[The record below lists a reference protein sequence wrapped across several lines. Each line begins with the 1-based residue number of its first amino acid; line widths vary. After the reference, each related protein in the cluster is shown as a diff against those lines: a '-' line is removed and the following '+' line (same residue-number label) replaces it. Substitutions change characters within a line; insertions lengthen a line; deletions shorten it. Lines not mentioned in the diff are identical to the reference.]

1 MARIFYS
8 LALIFISPLIVF
20 YLYILRGKKNQG
32 YRAHFKERFG
42 FVSKSLFTTKTK
54 PLVFHCASVG
64 EVLAATPLI
73 KALQK
78 AHPNLN
84 ILITCNTPTGREQIL
99 NQFKNTVACSYLPI
113 DFPFATARFLNRI
126 KPQALCILETELWPN
141 LMAIS
146 HKKNIPVLVI
156 NARLSKKSQQ
166 GYQKVAKLTHIIMRS
181 ITVLASHNK
190 ADAERFIELGLE
202 TSKSYVTGSIKFDI
216 TPSDEQLA
224 KVLNL
229 KQLYSINKNSS
240 NEHINNE
247 CFVWASGSTHPVEH
261 ELVLSA
267 HQELLKKQPDALLII
282 APRHPEQFDKVAELL
297 TQSPLSFSRRSQ
309 NNYSN
314 EQVLLADTL
323 GELQCLYG
331 AANVSFIG
339 GSLIRRGGHN
349 PLESAAFSVGVITGP
364 HTYNFDHVYPELIKL
379 KGAVV
384 VDNKDELAKQLI
396 TFSQN
401 TKACQTLGIKAAQC
415 VAKNQGAIQKTL
427 TIINQY
433 LEPKP

>member
-8 LALIFISPLIVF
+8 FALIIISPLIVF

-42 FVSKSLFTTKTK
+42 FVSKSLFTVKTK

-78 AHPNLN
+78 VHPNLN

-99 NQFKNTVACSYLPI
+99 SQFKNTVACSYLPI
-113 DFPFATARFLNRI
+113 DFPFATARFLKRI

-156 NARLSKKSQQ
+156 NARLSEKSQQ

-190 ADAERFIELGLE
+190 TDAKRFIELGLE
-202 TSKSYVTGSIKFDI
+202 ASKSHVTGSIKFDI
-216 TPSDEQLA
+216 TPNEEQLA

-229 KQLYSINKNSS
+229 KQLYSS
-240 NEHINNE
+240 NER
-247 CFVWASGSTHPVEH
+247 FVWVAGSTHPVEH
-261 ELVLSA
+261 ELILSA
-267 HQELLKKQPDALLII
+267 HQELLKKQPNALLII

-297 TQSPLSFSRRSQ
+297 TQSPLSFSRRSE
-309 NNYSN
+309 NNYNN
-314 EQVLLADTL
+314 EQILLADTL

-364 HTYNFDHVYPELIKL
+364 HTYNFDHVYPELTKL

-384 VDNKDELAKQLI
+384 VDSNDELAKQLI

-415 VAKNQGAIQKTL
+415 VTKNQGAIQKTL

>member
-20 YLYILRGKKNQG
+20 YLYVLRGKKNQG

-113 DFPFATARFLNRI
+113 DFPFATARFLKRI

-156 NARLSKKSQQ
+156 NARLSEKSQQ

-202 TSKSYVTGSIKFDI
+202 TSKSHVTGSIKFDI
-216 TPSDEQLA
+216 TPSEEQLA
-224 KVLNL
+224 EVLNL
-229 KQLYSINKNSS
+229 KQLYNS
-240 NEHINNE
+240 NEDNNDE
-247 CFVWASGSTHPVEH
+247 RFVWVAGSTHPLEH
-261 ELVLSA
+261 ELVLGGPPTA
-267 HQELLKKQPDALLII
+267 TKKA
-282 APRHPEQFDKVAELL
+282 
-297 TQSPLSFSRRSQ
+297 T
-309 NNYSN
+309 
-314 EQVLLADTL
+314 
-323 GELQCLYG
+323 
-331 AANVSFIG
+331 
-339 GSLIRRGGHN
+339 
-349 PLESAAFSVGVITGP
+349 
-364 HTYNFDHVYPELIKL
+364 
-379 KGAVV
+379 
-384 VDNKDELAKQLI
+384 
-396 TFSQN
+396 
-401 TKACQTLGIKAAQC
+401 
-415 VAKNQGAIQKTL
+415 
-427 TIINQY
+427 
-433 LEPKP
+433 

>member
-8 LALIFISPLIVF
+8 FALIIISPLIVF

-42 FVSKSLFTTKTK
+42 FVSKSLFTVKTK

-78 AHPNLN
+78 VHPNLN

-113 DFPFATARFLNRI
+113 DFPFATARFLKRI

-146 HKKNIPVLVI
+146 HKKDIPVLVI
-156 NARLSKKSQQ
+156 NARLSEKSQQ

-190 ADAERFIELGLE
+190 TDAKRFIELGLE
-202 TSKSYVTGSIKFDI
+202 ASKSHVTGSIKFDI
-216 TPSDEQLA
+216 TPNEEQLA

-229 KQLYSINKNSS
+229 KQLYSS
-240 NEHINNE
+240 NER
-247 CFVWASGSTHPVEH
+247 FVWVAGSTHPVEH
-261 ELVLSA
+261 ELILSA
-267 HQELLKKQPDALLII
+267 HQELLKKQPNALLII

-297 TQSPLSFSRRSQ
+297 TQSPLSFSRRSE
-309 NNYSN
+309 NNYNN
-314 EQVLLADTL
+314 EQILLADTL

-331 AANVSFIG
+331 SANVSFIG

-364 HTYNFDHVYPELIKL
+364 HTYNFDHVYPELTKL

-384 VDNKDELAKQLI
+384 VDSNDELAKQLI

-415 VAKNQGAIQKTL
+415 VTKNQGAIQKTL
-427 TIINQY
+427 NIINQY

>member
-8 LALIFISPLIVF
+8 FALIIISPLIVF

-42 FVSKSLFTTKTK
+42 FVSKSLFTVKTK

-78 AHPNLN
+78 VHPNLN

-99 NQFKNTVACSYLPI
+99 SQFKNTVACSYLPI
-113 DFPFATARFLNRI
+113 DFPFATARFLKRI

-156 NARLSKKSQQ
+156 NARLSEKSQQ

-190 ADAERFIELGLE
+190 TDATRFIELGLE
-202 TSKSYVTGSIKFDI
+202 ASKSHVTGSIKFDI
-216 TPSDEQLA
+216 TPSEEQLA

-229 KQLYSINKNSS
+229 KQLYSS
-240 NEHINNE
+240 NER
-247 CFVWASGSTHPVEH
+247 FVWVAGSTHPVEH
-261 ELVLSA
+261 ELVLLA
-267 HQELLKKQPDALLII
+267 HQELLKKQPNALLII
-282 APRHPEQFDKVAELL
+282 APRHPEQFDKMAELL

-309 NNYSN
+309 NNYNN
-314 EQVLLADTL
+314 EQILLADTL

-364 HTYNFDHVYPELIKL
+364 HTYNFDHVYPELTKL

-384 VDNKDELAKQLI
+384 VDSNDELAKQLI

-415 VAKNQGAIQKTL
+415 VTKNQGAIQKTL
-427 TIINQY
+427 NIINQY

>member
-8 LALIFISPLIVF
+8 FALIIISPLIVF

-42 FVSKSLFTTKTK
+42 FVSKSLFTVKTK

-78 AHPNLN
+78 VHPNLN

-99 NQFKNTVACSYLPI
+99 SQFKNTVACSYLPI
-113 DFPFATARFLNRI
+113 DFPFATARFLKRI

-156 NARLSKKSQQ
+156 NARLSEKSQQ

-190 ADAERFIELGLE
+190 TDAKRFIELGLE
-202 TSKSYVTGSIKFDI
+202 ASKSHVTGSIKFDI
-216 TPSDEQLA
+216 TPNEEQLA

-229 KQLYSINKNSS
+229 KQLYSS
-240 NEHINNE
+240 NER
-247 CFVWASGSTHPVEH
+247 FVWVAGSTHPVEH
-261 ELVLSA
+261 ELVLLA
-267 HQELLKKQPDALLII
+267 HQELLKKQPNALLII

-309 NNYSN
+309 NNYNN
-314 EQVLLADTL
+314 EQILLADTL

-364 HTYNFDHVYPELIKL
+364 HTYNFDHVYPELTKL

-384 VDNKDELAKQLI
+384 VDSNDELAKQLI

-415 VAKNQGAIQKTL
+415 VTKNQGAIQKTL
-427 TIINQY
+427 NIINQY

>member
-99 NQFKNTVACSYLPI
+99 SQFKNTVACSYLPI
-113 DFPFATARFLNRI
+113 DFPFATARFLKRI

-156 NARLSKKSQQ
+156 NARLSEKSQQ

-190 ADAERFIELGLE
+190 TDAKRFIELGLE
-202 TSKSYVTGSIKFDI
+202 ASKSHVTGSIKFDI
-216 TPSDEQLA
+216 TPSEEQLA

-229 KQLYSINKNSS
+229 KQLYSS
-240 NEHINNE
+240 NER
-247 CFVWASGSTHPVEH
+247 FVWVAGSTHPVEH
-261 ELVLSA
+261 ELVLLA
-267 HQELLKKQPDALLII
+267 HQELLKKQPNALLII

-309 NNYSN
+309 NNYNN

-364 HTYNFDHVYPELIKL
+364 HTYNFDHVYPELTKL

-384 VDNKDELAKQLI
+384 VDSNDELAKQLI

-415 VAKNQGAIQKTL
+415 VTKNQGAIQKTL
-427 TIINQY
+427 NIINQY

>member
-8 LALIFISPLIVF
+8 FALIIISPLIVF

-42 FVSKSLFTTKTK
+42 FVSKSLFTVKTK

-78 AHPNLN
+78 VHPNLN

-99 NQFKNTVACSYLPI
+99 SQFKNTVACSYLPI
-113 DFPFATARFLNRI
+113 DFPFTTARFLKRI

-156 NARLSKKSQQ
+156 NARLSEKSLQ

-190 ADAERFIELGLE
+190 TDATRFIELGLE
-202 TSKSYVTGSIKFDI
+202 ASKSHVTGSIKFDI
-216 TPSDEQLA
+216 TPSEEQLA

-229 KQLYSINKNSS
+229 KQLYSS
-240 NEHINNE
+240 NER
-247 CFVWASGSTHPVEH
+247 FVWVAGSTHPVEH
-261 ELVLSA
+261 ELVLLA
-267 HQELLKKQPDALLII
+267 HQELLKKQPNALLII

-297 TQSPLSFSRRSQ
+297 TQSPLSFSHRSQ
-309 NNYSN
+309 NNYNN
-314 EQVLLADTL
+314 EQILLADTL

-331 AANVSFIG
+331 AANISFIG

-364 HTYNFDHVYPELIKL
+364 HTYNFDHVYPELTKL

-384 VDNKDELAKQLI
+384 VDSNDELAKQLI

-415 VAKNQGAIQKTL
+415 VTKNQGAIQKTL
-427 TIINQY
+427 NIINQY

>member
-8 LALIFISPLIVF
+8 FALIIISPLIVF

-42 FVSKSLFTTKTK
+42 FVSKSLFTVKTK

-78 AHPNLN
+78 VHPNLN

-99 NQFKNTVACSYLPI
+99 SQFKNTVACSYLPI
-113 DFPFATARFLNRI
+113 DFPFATARFLKRI

-156 NARLSKKSQQ
+156 NARLSEKSQQ

-190 ADAERFIELGLE
+190 TDAKRFIELGLE
-202 TSKSYVTGSIKFDI
+202 ASKSHVTGSIKFDI
-216 TPSDEQLA
+216 TPSDEQLT

-229 KQLYSINKNSS
+229 KQLYNS
-240 NEHINNE
+240 NENNNDE
-247 CFVWASGSTHPVEH
+247 RFVWVAGSTHPVEH
-261 ELVLSA
+261 ELVLAA
-267 HQELLKKQPDALLII
+267 HQQLLKKQPNALLII

-309 NNYSN
+309 NNYNN

-364 HTYNFDHVYPELIKL
+364 HTYNFDHVYPELTKL

-384 VDNKDELAKQLI
+384 VDSNDELAKQLI

-427 TIINQY
+427 NIINQY

>member
-8 LALIFISPLIVF
+8 FALIIISPLIVF

-42 FVSKSLFTTKTK
+42 FVSKSLFTVKTK

-64 EVLAATPLI
+64 EVVAATPLI

-78 AHPNLN
+78 VHPNLN

-99 NQFKNTVACSYLPI
+99 SQFKNTVACSYLPI
-113 DFPFATARFLNRI
+113 DFPFATARFLKRI

-156 NARLSKKSQQ
+156 NARLSEKSQQ

-190 ADAERFIELGLE
+190 TDAKRFIELGLE
-202 TSKSYVTGSIKFDI
+202 ASKSHVTGSIKFDI
-216 TPSDEQLA
+216 TPSEEQLA

-229 KQLYSINKNSS
+229 KQLYSS
-240 NEHINNE
+240 NERFIW
-247 CFVWASGSTHPVEH
+247 VAGSTHPVEH
-261 ELVLSA
+261 ELVLLA
-267 HQELLKKQPDALLII
+267 HQELLKKQPNALLII

-309 NNYSN
+309 NNYNN
-314 EQVLLADTL
+314 EQILLADTL

-331 AANVSFIG
+331 SANVSFIG

-364 HTYNFDHVYPELIKL
+364 HTYNFDHVYPELTKL

-384 VDNKDELAKQLI
+384 VDSNDELAKQLI

-415 VAKNQGAIQKTL
+415 VTKNQGAIQKTL
-427 TIINQY
+427 NIINQY

>member
-8 LALIFISPLIVF
+8 FALIIISPLIVF

-42 FVSKSLFTTKTK
+42 FVSKSLFTVKTK

-78 AHPNLN
+78 VHPNLN

-99 NQFKNTVACSYLPI
+99 SQFKNTVACSYLPI
-113 DFPFATARFLNRI
+113 DFPFATARFLKRI

-156 NARLSKKSQQ
+156 NARLSEKSQQ

-190 ADAERFIELGLE
+190 TDATRFIELGLE
-202 TSKSYVTGSIKFDI
+202 ASKSHVTGSIKFDI
-216 TPSDEQLA
+216 TPSEEQLA

-229 KQLYSINKNSS
+229 KQLYSS
-240 NEHINNE
+240 NER
-247 CFVWASGSTHPVEH
+247 FVWVAGSTHPVEH
-261 ELVLSA
+261 ELVLLA
-267 HQELLKKQPDALLII
+267 HQELLKKQPNALLII
-282 APRHPEQFDKVAELL
+282 APRHPEQFDKMAELL

-309 NNYSN
+309 NNYNN
-314 EQVLLADTL
+314 EQILLADTL

-364 HTYNFDHVYPELIKL
+364 HTYNFDHVYPELTKL

-384 VDNKDELAKQLI
+384 VDSNDELAKQLI

-427 TIINQY
+427 NIINQY

>member
-8 LALIFISPLIVF
+8 FALIIISPLIVF

-42 FVSKSLFTTKTK
+42 FVSKSLFTVKTK

-78 AHPNLN
+78 VHPNLN

-99 NQFKNTVACSYLPI
+99 SQFKNTVACSYLPI
-113 DFPFATARFLNRI
+113 DFPFATARFLKRI

-156 NARLSKKSQQ
+156 NARLSEKSQQ

-190 ADAERFIELGLE
+190 TDATRFIELGLE
-202 TSKSYVTGSIKFDI
+202 ASKSHVTGSIKFDI
-216 TPSDEQLA
+216 TPSEEQLA

-229 KQLYSINKNSS
+229 KQLYSS
-240 NEHINNE
+240 NER
-247 CFVWASGSTHPVEH
+247 FVWVAGSTHPVEH
-261 ELVLSA
+261 ELVLLA
-267 HQELLKKQPDALLII
+267 HQELLKKQPNALLII

-309 NNYSN
+309 NNYNN
-314 EQVLLADTL
+314 EQILLADTL

-384 VDNKDELAKQLI
+384 VDSNDELAKQLI

-415 VAKNQGAIQKTL
+415 VTKNQGAIQKTL
-427 TIINQY
+427 NIINQY

>member
-20 YLYILRGKKNQG
+20 YLYVLRGKKNQG

-113 DFPFATARFLNRI
+113 DFPFAAARFLKRI

-146 HKKNIPVLVI
+146 HKKNIPVFVI
-156 NARLSKKSQQ
+156 NARLSEKSQQ

-190 ADAERFIELGLE
+190 TDAKRFIELGLE
-202 TSKSYVTGSIKFDI
+202 TSKSHVTGSIKFDI
-216 TPSDEQLA
+216 TPNEEQLA

-229 KQLYSINKNSS
+229 KQLYNS
-240 NEHINNE
+240 NEDNNDE
-247 CFVWASGSTHPVEH
+247 RFVWAAGSTHPVEH
-261 ELVLSA
+261 ELVLLA
-267 HQELLKKQPDALLII
+267 HQELLKKQPNALLII

-309 NNYSN
+309 NNYNN

-331 AANVSFIG
+331 AANISFIG

-364 HTYNFDHVYPELIKL
+364 HTYNFYHVYPELIKL

-384 VDNKDELAKQLI
+384 VDSNDELAKQLI

-401 TKACQTLGIKAAQC
+401 TKACQTLGIKAALC

>member
-8 LALIFISPLIVF
+8 FALIIISPLIVF

-42 FVSKSLFTTKTK
+42 FVSKSLFTVKTK

-78 AHPNLN
+78 VHPNLN

-99 NQFKNTVACSYLPI
+99 SQFKNTVACSYLPI
-113 DFPFATARFLNRI
+113 DFPFATARFLKRI

-156 NARLSKKSQQ
+156 NARLSEKSQQ

-190 ADAERFIELGLE
+190 TDATRFIELGLE
-202 TSKSYVTGSIKFDI
+202 TSKSHVTGSIKFDI
-216 TPSDEQLA
+216 TPSEEQLA

-229 KQLYSINKNSS
+229 KQLYNS
-240 NEHINNE
+240 NEDNNDE
-247 CFVWASGSTHPVEH
+247 RFVWVAGSTHPVEH
-261 ELVLSA
+261 ELVLLA
-267 HQELLKKQPDALLII
+267 HQELLKKQPNALLII

-309 NNYSN
+309 NNYNN
-314 EQVLLADTL
+314 EQILLADTL

-364 HTYNFDHVYPELIKL
+364 HTYNFDHVYPELTKL

-384 VDNKDELAKQLI
+384 VDSNDELAKQLI

-415 VAKNQGAIQKTL
+415 VTKNQGAIQKTL
-427 TIINQY
+427 NIINQY

>member
-8 LALIFISPLIVF
+8 FALIIISPLIVF

-42 FVSKSLFTTKTK
+42 FVSKSLFTVKTK

-78 AHPNLN
+78 VHPNLN

-99 NQFKNTVACSYLPI
+99 SQFKNTVACSYLPI
-113 DFPFATARFLNRI
+113 DFPFATARFLKRI

-156 NARLSKKSQQ
+156 NARLSEKSQQ

-190 ADAERFIELGLE
+190 TDAKRFIELGLE
-202 TSKSYVTGSIKFDI
+202 ASKSHVTGSIKFDI
-216 TPSDEQLA
+216 TPSEEQLA

-229 KQLYSINKNSS
+229 KQLYSS
-240 NEHINNE
+240 NER
-247 CFVWASGSTHPVEH
+247 FVWVAGSTHPVEH
-261 ELVLSA
+261 ELVLLA
-267 HQELLKKQPDALLII
+267 HQELLKKQPNALLII

-309 NNYSN
+309 NNYNN

-364 HTYNFDHVYPELIKL
+364 HTYNFDHVYPELTKL

-384 VDNKDELAKQLI
+384 VDSNDELAKQLI

-415 VAKNQGAIQKTL
+415 VTKNQGAIQKTL

>member
-8 LALIFISPLIVF
+8 FALIIISPLIVF

-42 FVSKSLFTTKTK
+42 FVGKSLFTVKTK

-78 AHPNLN
+78 VHPNLN

-99 NQFKNTVACSYLPI
+99 NQFKNSVACSYLPI
-113 DFPFATARFLNRI
+113 DFPFATARFLKRI

-156 NARLSKKSQQ
+156 NARLSEKSQQ

-190 ADAERFIELGLE
+190 TDAKRFIELGLE
-202 TSKSYVTGSIKFDI
+202 TSKSHVTGSIKFDI
-216 TPSDEQLA
+216 TPSEEQLA

-229 KQLYSINKNSS
+229 KQLYNS
-240 NEHINNE
+240 NEDNNDE
-247 CFVWASGSTHPVEH
+247 RFVWVAGSTHPVEH
-261 ELVLSA
+261 ELVLLA
-267 HQELLKKQPDALLII
+267 HQELLKKQPNALLII

-309 NNYSN
+309 NNYNN

-364 HTYNFDHVYPELIKL
+364 HTYNFDHVYPELTKF

-384 VDNKDELAKQLI
+384 VDSNDELAKQLI

-415 VAKNQGAIQKTL
+415 VTKNQGAIQKTL

>member
-8 LALIFISPLIVF
+8 FALIIISPLIVF

-42 FVSKSLFTTKTK
+42 FVSKSLFTVKTK

-99 NQFKNTVACSYLPI
+99 SQFKNTVACSYLPI
-113 DFPFATARFLNRI
+113 DFPFATARFLKRI

-156 NARLSKKSQQ
+156 NARLSEKSQQ

-190 ADAERFIELGLE
+190 TDAKRFIELGLE
-202 TSKSYVTGSIKFDI
+202 TSKSHVTGSIKFDI
-216 TPSDEQLA
+216 TPSEEQLA

-229 KQLYSINKNSS
+229 KQLYS
-240 NEHINNE
+240 NNE
-247 CFVWASGSTHPVEH
+247 RFVWVAGSTHPVEH

-267 HQELLKKQPDALLII
+267 HQELLKKQPNALLII

-309 NNYSN
+309 NNYNN

-364 HTYNFDHVYPELIKL
+364 HTYNFDHVYPELTKL

-384 VDNKDELAKQLI
+384 VDSNDELAKQLI

-415 VAKNQGAIQKTL
+415 VTKNQGAIQKTL

>member
-8 LALIFISPLIVF
+8 FALIIISPLIVF

-42 FVSKSLFTTKTK
+42 FVSKSLFTVKTK

-99 NQFKNTVACSYLPI
+99 SQFKNTVACSYLPI
-113 DFPFATARFLNRI
+113 DFPFATARFLKRI

-156 NARLSKKSQQ
+156 NARLSEKSQQ

-190 ADAERFIELGLE
+190 TDATRFIELGLE
-202 TSKSYVTGSIKFDI
+202 ASKSHVTGSIKFDI

-229 KQLYSINKNSS
+229 KQLYNS
-240 NEHINNE
+240 NEDDNDE
-247 CFVWASGSTHPVEH
+247 RFVWVAGSTHPVEH

-267 HQELLKKQPDALLII
+267 HQELLKKQPNALLII

-309 NNYSN
+309 NNYNN
-314 EQVLLADTL
+314 ERILLADTL

-364 HTYNFDHVYPELIKL
+364 HTYNFDHVYPELTKL

-384 VDNKDELAKQLI
+384 VDSNDELAKQLI

-415 VAKNQGAIQKTL
+415 ATKNQGAIQKTL

>member
-8 LALIFISPLIVF
+8 FALIIISPLIVF

-42 FVSKSLFTTKTK
+42 FVSKSLFTVKTK

-78 AHPNLN
+78 VHPNLN

-99 NQFKNTVACSYLPI
+99 SQFKNTVACSYLPI
-113 DFPFATARFLNRI
+113 DFPFATARFLKRI

-156 NARLSKKSQQ
+156 NARLSEKSQQ

-190 ADAERFIELGLE
+190 TDATRFIELGLE
-202 TSKSYVTGSIKFDI
+202 ASKSYVTGSIKFDI
-216 TPSDEQLA
+216 TPSEEQLA

-229 KQLYSINKNSS
+229 KQLYSS
-240 NEHINNE
+240 NER
-247 CFVWASGSTHPVEH
+247 FVWVAGSTHPVEH
-261 ELVLSA
+261 ELVLLA
-267 HQELLKKQPDALLII
+267 HQELLKKQPNALLII
-282 APRHPEQFDKVAELL
+282 APRHPEQFDKMAELL

-309 NNYSN
+309 NNYNN
-314 EQVLLADTL
+314 EQILLADTL

-384 VDNKDELAKQLI
+384 VDSNDELAKQLI

-427 TIINQY
+427 NIINQY

>member
-8 LALIFISPLIVF
+8 FALIIISPLIVF

-42 FVSKSLFTTKTK
+42 FVSKSLFTVKTK

-78 AHPNLN
+78 VHPNLN

-99 NQFKNTVACSYLPI
+99 SQFKNTVACSYLPI
-113 DFPFATARFLNRI
+113 DFPFATARFLKRI

-156 NARLSKKSQQ
+156 NARLSEKSQQ

-190 ADAERFIELGLE
+190 TDATRFIELGLE
-202 TSKSYVTGSIKFDI
+202 TSKSHVTGSIKFDI
-216 TPSDEQLA
+216 TPSEEQLA

-229 KQLYSINKNSS
+229 KQLYNS
-240 NEHINNE
+240 NEDNNDE
-247 CFVWASGSTHPVEH
+247 RFVWVAGSTHPVEH
-261 ELVLSA
+261 ELVLLA
-267 HQELLKKQPDALLII
+267 HQELLKKQPNALLII

-309 NNYSN
+309 NNYNN
-314 EQVLLADTL
+314 EQILLADTL

-384 VDNKDELAKQLI
+384 VDSNDELAKQLI

-415 VAKNQGAIQKTL
+415 VTKNQGAIQKTL
-427 TIINQY
+427 NIINQY

>member
-8 LALIFISPLIVF
+8 FALIIISPLIVF

-42 FVSKSLFTTKTK
+42 FVSKSLFTVKTK

-78 AHPNLN
+78 VHPNLN

-113 DFPFATARFLNRI
+113 DFPFATARFLKRI

-156 NARLSKKSQQ
+156 NARLSEKSQQ

-190 ADAERFIELGLE
+190 TDAKRFIELGLE
-202 TSKSYVTGSIKFDI
+202 ASKSHVTGSIKFDI
-216 TPSDEQLA
+216 TPSEEQLA

-229 KQLYSINKNSS
+229 KQLYSS
-240 NEHINNE
+240 NER
-247 CFVWASGSTHPVEH
+247 FVWVAGSTHPVEH
-261 ELVLSA
+261 ELVLLA
-267 HQELLKKQPDALLII
+267 HQELLKKQPNALLII
-282 APRHPEQFDKVAELL
+282 APRHPEQFDKVAEFL

-309 NNYSN
+309 NNYNN
-314 EQVLLADTL
+314 EQILLADTL

-379 KGAVV
+379 KGTVV
-384 VDNKDELAKQLI
+384 VDSNDELAKQLI

-427 TIINQY
+427 NIINQY

>member
-8 LALIFISPLIVF
+8 FALIIISPLIVF

-42 FVSKSLFTTKTK
+42 FVSKSLFTVKTK

-99 NQFKNTVACSYLPI
+99 SQFKNTVACSYLPI
-113 DFPFATARFLNRI
+113 DFPFATARFLKRI

-156 NARLSKKSQQ
+156 NARLSEKSQQ

-190 ADAERFIELGLE
+190 TDAKRFIELGLE
-202 TSKSYVTGSIKFDI
+202 ASKSHVTGSIKFDI
-216 TPSDEQLA
+216 TPSEEQLA

-229 KQLYSINKNSS
+229 KQLYSS
-240 NEHINNE
+240 NER
-247 CFVWASGSTHPVEH
+247 FVWVAGSTHPVEH

-267 HQELLKKQPDALLII
+267 HQELLKKQPNALLII

-309 NNYSN
+309 NNYNN

-364 HTYNFDHVYPELIKL
+364 HTYNFDHVYPELTKL

-384 VDNKDELAKQLI
+384 VDSNDELAKQLI

-415 VAKNQGAIQKTL
+415 VTKNQGAIQKTL